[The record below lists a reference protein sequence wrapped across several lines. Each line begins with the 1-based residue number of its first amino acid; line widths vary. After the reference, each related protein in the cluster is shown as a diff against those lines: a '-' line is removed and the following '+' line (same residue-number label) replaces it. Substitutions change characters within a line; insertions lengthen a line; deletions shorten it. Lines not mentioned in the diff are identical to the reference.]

1 MINFTAGMVNDGKN
15 LKRDNQW
22 LYICE

>member
-1 MINFTAGMVNDGKN
+1 MINFTAGMENDGKN
-15 LKRDNQW
+15 LKRNNQW